1 MPHVDSAGE
10 YVPTQVKR
18 MCLMRQWRWRRV
30 WLLSLSCVLVVGLM
44 LAACSPD
51 PSSSLP
57 VGQAAGKAL
66 GPGEQVSNP
75 TRALPRGE
83 TYQALLLYT
92 AQTYLS
98 HMSLDEKLGQLFL
111 IETS

>member
-30 WLLSLSCVLVVGLM
+30 RLLSLGCVLVVGLM
-44 LAACSPD
+44 LVACSPD
-51 PSSSLP
+51 PSSLP

-75 TRALPRGE
+75 PRALPRGE

-92 AQTYLS
+92 ARTYLS
-98 HMSLDEKLGQLFL
+98 HMTLDERLGQLFL